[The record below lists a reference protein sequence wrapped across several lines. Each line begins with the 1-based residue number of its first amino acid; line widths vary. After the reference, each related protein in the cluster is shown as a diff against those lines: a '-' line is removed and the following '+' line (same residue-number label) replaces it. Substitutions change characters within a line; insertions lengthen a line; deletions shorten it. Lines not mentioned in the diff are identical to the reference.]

1 VNNDTENIHG
11 PFLRV
16 NVFPTKPLSSQIFII
31 TNEESNI
38 INCVTKNGTTPSW
51 NKRNFEGKEAS
62 QFKADVEA
70 LQASNIFV
78 LASK

>member
-1 VNNDTENIHG
+1 MARR
-11 PFLRV
+11 LR
-16 NVFPTKPLSSQIFII
+16 
-31 TNEESNI
+31 
-38 INCVTKNGTTPSW
+38 G

-78 LASK
+78 LASKWQQKLGN